1 MHVAKYNKE
10 NEIHLI
16 FFHGIGDN
24 YKNASRYIQDRSTYL
39 HRSNFHAHAHKHPT
53 TFSKTI

>member
-10 NEIHLI
+10 KETHLI

-24 YKNASRYIQDRSTYL
+24 YKNASW
-39 HRSNFHAHAHKHPT
+39 
-53 TFSKTI
+53 

>member
-24 YKNASRYIQDRSTYL
+24 YKNASRYIQDRS
-39 HRSNFHAHAHKHPT
+39 P
-53 TFSKTI
+53 